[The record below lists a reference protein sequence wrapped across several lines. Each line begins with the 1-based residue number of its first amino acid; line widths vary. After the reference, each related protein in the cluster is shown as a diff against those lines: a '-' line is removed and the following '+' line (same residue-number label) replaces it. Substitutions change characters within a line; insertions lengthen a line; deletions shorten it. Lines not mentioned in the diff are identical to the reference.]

1 MVGDDDDDV
10 SQRRAEEE
18 LRHPQCQR
26 ITYGV
31 LHVALCDAAS
41 DSLFPIAAHARR
53 QGVASTVAT
62 TPRPSQTSHELAARP
77 SKITAPAEE
86 PSTTHQAPSTKH
98 QANTPRGRTSGTDA
112 DADADA
118 VGNAYTGGATA
129 GSAGSEVARRP
140 RRGEIDKGDV
150 PAELSSQPLAV
161 SATTISS
168 MPLNS
173 HPHSLALTVF

>member
-31 LHVALCDAAS
+31 LHVALCDAAL

-53 QGVASTVAT
+53 QGVASVTVAT

-77 SKITAPAEE
+77 SKITVPADE
-86 PSTTHQAPSTKH
+86 PSTKH
-98 QANTPRGRTSGTDA
+98 QAPSIRVPPFTHILHPNICDI
-112 DADADA
+112 D
-118 VGNAYTGGATA
+118 GATSSSA
-129 GSAGSEVARRP
+129 PLLVEGPLRTPASVPSAVPGVTIDNGTRYSAGSSARNGGGSRGARE
-140 RRGEIDKGDV
+140 RRE
-150 PAELSSQPLAV
+150 
-161 SATTISS
+161 
-168 MPLNS
+168 
-173 HPHSLALTVF
+173 